1 MPQTIEAFDHA
12 QAANVPIIVAINKID
27 RPSADVNLIKQKLS
41 EKNILVEE
49 WGGKFQSAE
58 ISAKVGTGMDDL
70 LEKITLEAELL
81 DLKARQD
88 VSARGTIV
96 EARLDKGLGS
106 IATVLIKK
114 GTLNVGD
121 IFLCGS
127 QASKVRALLNERN
140 VRINQALP
148 SDPVQVLGFV
158 DVPNSGEE
166 FIVMKDERE
175 AKNIAQK
182 RAQLKREAE
191 QRRFRKITLDQIGKE
206 ISLGKVKELNI
217 IIKGDV
223 DGSIEAL
230 SDSLMS
236 LSTDEVQVKIVHRS
250 TGNINDN
257 DVTLASASQAV
268 IIAFN
273 VKVSP
278 EAKLKAREL
287 EVDIRNYSI
296 IYEAIEE
303 VKLALEGLLEPE
315 KVEEVTGIA
324 QVLQQFKIPK
334 LGIIAGSSVKSGK
347 VVRNSMLRVKREDEQ
362 IHEGVLTSLKRFKD
376 DVNEVKEGFECGIG
390 VQGFTDF
397 IEGDIIEV
405 YEIKEIK
412 RTLK

>member
-1 MPQTIEAFDHA
+1 
-12 QAANVPIIVAINKID
+12 
-27 RPSADVNLIKQKLS
+27 
-41 EKNILVEE
+41 
-49 WGGKFQSAE
+49 
-58 ISAKVGTGMDDL
+58 
-70 LEKITLEAELL
+70 
-81 DLKARQD
+81 
-88 VSARGTIV
+88 
-96 EARLDKGLGS
+96 
-106 IATVLIKK
+106 
-114 GTLNVGD
+114 
-121 IFLCGS
+121 
-127 QASKVRALLNERN
+127 
-140 VRINQALP
+140 
-148 SDPVQVLGFV
+148 
-158 DVPNSGEE
+158 
-166 FIVMKDERE
+166 
-175 AKNIAQK
+175 
-182 RAQLKREAE
+182 
-191 QRRFRKITLDQIGKE
+191 
-206 ISLGKVKELNI
+206 
-217 IIKGDV
+217 
-223 DGSIEAL
+223 
-230 SDSLMS
+230 MS

-324 QVLQQFKIPK
+324 HVLQQFKIPK
-334 LGIIAGSSVKSGK
+334 LGIIAGSSVKSA
-347 VVRNSMLRVKREDEQ
+347 VVRNSMLRVKRDDEL

-397 IEGDIIEV
+397 IEGDVIEV